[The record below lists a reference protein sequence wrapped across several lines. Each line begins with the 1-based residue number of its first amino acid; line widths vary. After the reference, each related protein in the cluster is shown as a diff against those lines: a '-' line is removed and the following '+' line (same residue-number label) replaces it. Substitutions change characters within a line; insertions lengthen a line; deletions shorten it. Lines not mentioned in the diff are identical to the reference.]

1 MKEPV
6 VYVNMLGQFSVTIN
20 DKSIND
26 QINQSKKPW
35 NLLEYLIVYRNR
47 EISANELIELIWGDD
62 DSSNPGGALKTLLFR
77 SRKLLAPLGYPT
89 HNLIIQHRGSY
100 AWNPELTT
108 VLDIDQFEAWC
119 NKGNA
124 AEATSKERL
133 NYYLQALELY
143 KGDFLPKSEWESWVI
158 PISTY
163 YHSLY
168 QKTVHK
174 TIDLLSAD
182 EDWGRIIDLCQKAIV
197 IEPFDEE
204 FHYHLIYARY
214 KNGDQYGALEH
225 YSHTTNLFYNEFAIT
240 PSTRLKDLYKL
251 IRDEK
256 HGVTTDLSLI
266 QESLE
271 EESFD
276 SGAFY
281 CEYSVF
287 RDIYQL
293 ERRAIERTGDS
304 IYLCLLT
311 ISDIGG
317 GLPKSSIMAKAMLE
331 LGHAITSSLRRGDT
345 YTRYSVS
352 QYMMLLPTASYENGE
367 IVLKRI
373 CANFRKRYSRKNL
386 TVSYALQAI
395 LPNTEK

>member
-47 EISANELIELIWGDD
+47 EISTNELIELIWGDD

-77 SRKLLAPLGYPT
+77 SRKLLAPLGHPT

-108 VLDIDQFEAWC
+108 ILDIDQFETWC

-124 AEATSKERL
+124 ADTQPKDRL
-133 NYYLQALELY
+133 TYYLQALELY

-182 EDWGRIIDLCQKAIV
+182 EDWGQIIDLCQKAII

-276 SGAFY
+276 NGAFY

-317 GLPKSSIMAKAMLE
+317 SLPKSSIMAKAMLE

-373 CANFRKRYSRKNL
+373 CSNFRKRYSRKNL
-386 TVSYALQAI
+386 MVNYALQAI
-395 LPNTEK
+395 LPNTDK

>member
-47 EISANELIELIWGDD
+47 EISTNELIELIWGDD

-77 SRKLLAPLGYPT
+77 SRKLLSPLGYPT

-108 VLDIDQFEAWC
+108 ILDIDQFEAWC

-124 AEATSKERL
+124 ADTSSRDRL

-182 EDWGRIIDLCQKAIV
+182 EDWGQIIDPLPKAI
-197 IEPFDEE
+197 
-204 FHYHLIYARY
+204 
-214 KNGDQYGALEH
+214 
-225 YSHTTNLFYNEFAIT
+225 
-240 PSTRLKDLYKL
+240 
-251 IRDEK
+251 
-256 HGVTTDLSLI
+256 
-266 QESLE
+266 
-271 EESFD
+271 
-276 SGAFY
+276 
-281 CEYSVF
+281 
-287 RDIYQL
+287 
-293 ERRAIERTGDS
+293 
-304 IYLCLLT
+304 T
-311 ISDIGG
+311 I
-317 GLPKSSIMAKAMLE
+317 
-331 LGHAITSSLRRGDT
+331 
-345 YTRYSVS
+345 
-352 QYMMLLPTASYENGE
+352 
-367 IVLKRI
+367 
-373 CANFRKRYSRKNL
+373 
-386 TVSYALQAI
+386 
-395 LPNTEK
+395 